1 MEASFIANATLH
13 TVPTTSDNQEKI
25 DFFLVSAHEL
35 RTSLSAMKWLFKML
49 LDGDLGP
56 LTETQRAMISQA
68 AGSNERMIG
77 LLSDTMD
84 VIKSDSVSLPYA
96 QDPVSLSDLIG
107 ESLKDFTGEAAHKG
121 MHIRYTP
128 PPTAVI
134 VIGDIEKLRIVIHNL
149 LENAIKYG
157 AADTDIIM
165 KLWVNDN
172 KAHLTVT
179 DTGITIPSSEQR
191 QMFTKFF
198 RATTAREYPGVGLG
212 LYASKHIIERHGGT
226 LSCTSTPETGT
237 TFTITLPL
245 G

>member
-1 MEASFIANATLH
+1 M
-13 TVPTTSDNQEKI
+13 PTPSDNQEKI

-56 LTETQRAMISQA
+56 LTETQRAMLSQA

-77 LLSDTMD
+77 LLNDTMD
-84 VIKSDSVSLPYA
+84 VIKTDGASIPYA
-96 QDPVSLSDLIG
+96 QIPISLSNLID
-107 ESLKDFTGEAAHKG
+107 ESLKDFTSEAGAKG

-157 AADTDIIM
+157 TKSTDITI
-165 KLWVNDN
+165 KLWIEDTAV
-172 KAHLTVT
+172 HLSVS

-226 LSCTSTPETGT
+226 LTCTSTPEAGT

>member
-1 MEASFIANATLH
+1 
-13 TVPTTSDNQEKI
+13 
-25 DFFLVSAHEL
+25 
-35 RTSLSAMKWLFKML
+35 ML

-56 LTETQRAMISQA
+56 LTETQRAMLSQA

-84 VIKSDSVSLPYA
+84 VIKSDSVSIPYA
-96 QDPVSLSDLIG
+96 QTSVSLSDLIS
-107 ESLKDFTGEAAHKG
+107 ESLKDFTSEAAHKG

-128 PPTAVI
+128 PPIPAII
-134 VIGDIEKLRIVIHNL
+134 VGDSEKLRIVIHNL

-157 AADTDIIM
+157 TAGTDIIM
-165 KLWVNDN
+165 KLWIDDN
-172 KAHLTVT
+172 KAHLEVT

-198 RATTAREYPGVGLG
+198 RATTAHDYPGVGLG

-226 LSCTSTPETGT
+226 LACTSTPEAGT